1 MKIYNMTKTEH
12 LRKRLTTDR
21 LARQQTTKFR
31 DFSPISTREAITASS
46 VANAPCGGNKED
58 DCIKK
63 FGDFK
68 LVLLVIL
75 AEDADKPFWNFRP
88 ILAEKI
94 KNGS

>member
-46 VANAPCGGNKED
+46 VANAPCGGKYKRKFFVFEQVFVR
-58 DCIKK
+58 IKSK
-63 FGDFK
+63 
-68 LVLLVIL
+68 
-75 AEDADKPFWNFRP
+75 
-88 ILAEKI
+88 
-94 KNGS
+94 

>member
-46 VANAPCGGNKED
+46 VADAPCGGNN
-58 DCIKK
+58 I
-63 FGDFK
+63 
-68 LVLLVIL
+68 
-75 AEDADKPFWNFRP
+75 
-88 ILAEKI
+88 
-94 KNGS
+94 

>member
-46 VANAPCGGNKED
+46 VANAPCGGKNKFHLHYHPFTEA
-58 DCIKK
+58 
-63 FGDFK
+63 
-68 LVLLVIL
+68 LLQRRQIH
-75 AEDADKPFWNFRP
+75 
-88 ILAEKI
+88 
-94 KNGS
+94 

>member
-46 VANAPCGGNKED
+46 VAT
-58 DCIKK
+58 
-63 FGDFK
+63 
-68 LVLLVIL
+68 LLAGAIT
-75 AEDADKPFWNFRP
+75 
-88 ILAEKI
+88 
-94 KNGS
+94 KNVFDIPTSTVYHIF